1 MAIYRIW
8 QSPNPTFSARN
19 IEWNEYRNTG
29 WVRADNLNEVFEAG
43 NIGEMHKAPT
53 AKFLRSVS
61 VGDVISTGSRLSPT
75 TEYWVVAPFGFEP
88 FNP

>member
-8 QSPNPTFSARN
+8 QSPTPTFSAKN
-19 IEWNEYRNTG
+19 ISWNEYRSAG

-43 NIGEMHKAPT
+43 NLGKVHKSPT

-61 VGDVISTGSRLSPT
+61 VGDVISTATDSGSQ
-75 TEYWVVAPFGFEP
+75 YWVVAPFGFEP

>member
-8 QSPNPTFSARN
+8 QSPNPTFSSKD

-53 AKFLRSVS
+53 AEFLRSVS
-61 VGDVISTGSRLSPT
+61 VGDVISTAAESGS
-75 TEYWVVAPFGFEP
+75 EYWVVAPFGFEP